1 MEDDGKL
8 SNYMDASRI
17 TRKGIN
23 NQRIRPKFYKLM
35 GQIMNYHMEVN
46 LFLILSQF

>member
-1 MEDDGKL
+1 MEDDGRL

-35 GQIMNYHMEVN
+35 GQIMNYHMEVK
-46 LFLILSQF
+46 FYFIYSQF